1 MSTATAPAPRHA
13 AGIAYMLA
21 GAFSLACSDAL
32 AKWLGTHY
40 PPMQLLLL
48 RAALATPALLA
59 LVALTLGP
67 AALRTANLGIHTLRG
82 LINVVCAICFYW
94 SMTLLPLAHTTAL
107 TFCAPL
113 FIALISAL
121 VLKERLGLGAWLAI
135 GAGFFGVVLIAAS
148 HGGGAQA
155 THQPLWAMA
164 LPVITA
170 LGYAIMMLSARRIR
184 PGEHMLT
191 TMTYIV
197 LGQLVFAAPI
207 ALLGG
212 FWVPLSP
219 AHAPQLAALALCATL
234 GLGFITQ
241 AFRLAPAAV
250 VVPFDYSLLLWS
262 TLLGW
267 LIWREQPAW
276 GFYLGAALI
285 VAAGLYT
292 ALRHARR

>member
-32 AKWLGTHY
+32 AKWLGAHY

-164 LPVITA
+164 LPVVTA

-184 PGEHMLT
+184 PGEHML
-191 TMTYIV
+191 
-197 LGQLVFAAPI
+197 
-207 ALLGG
+207 
-212 FWVPLSP
+212 
-219 AHAPQLAALALCATL
+219 
-234 GLGFITQ
+234 
-241 AFRLAPAAV
+241 
-250 VVPFDYSLLLWS
+250 
-262 TLLGW
+262 
-267 LIWREQPAW
+267 
-276 GFYLGAALI
+276 
-285 VAAGLYT
+285 
-292 ALRHARR
+292 